1 MFASYRKIEIVCPVC
16 GFTNKREANGV
27 TLGDW
32 GWALIACD
40 NEEGGCG
47 QQFVYKADAVI
58 TVQTAVIK
66 DPEDQVVD
74 ARLEDLSKTIKD
86 KWTGD
91 EEVEEAINQLVDM
104 CTGAFDDAS
113 RKVLG

>member
-1 MFASYRKIEIVCPVC
+1 MFAGYRKIEIVCPVC
-16 GFTNKREANGV
+16 GFINKREANGV

-32 GWALIACD
+32 GWALIECD
-40 NEEGGCG
+40 SEEGGCG

-66 DPEDQVVD
+66 DPEDQVVN
-74 ARLEDLSKTIKD
+74 ARLEELSRTIKG
-86 KWTGD
+86 TSYTD
-91 EEVEEAINQLVDM
+91 EEVEEAISQLVDM